1 MKDPVKEF
9 DQKHG
14 IVDIRIEEDQ
24 IMQDDQPAHIHDDD
38 DFDEKAQ
45 DHNSTMNLVIDK
57 APIK

>member
-9 DQKHG
+9 DQKHV
-14 IVDIRIEEDQ
+14 IYDTRIEEDQ
-24 IMQDDQPAHIHDDD
+24 IMQDDQSAHIH
-38 DFDEKAQ
+38 DEKAQ